1 MIKRITLK
9 NAAGDKFNVFEGSQ
23 EECSVFIQREFTS
36 GIHGQGI
43 TKEEL
48 DITDESKDKESL
60 EKRKKEYPSLAEF
73 FDVYADGTAQEIS
86 DFKDRLKAIKVKH
99 PKKVKP

>member
-9 NAAGDKFNVFEGSQ
+9 NASGDKFNVFEGSP
-23 EECSVFIQREFTS
+23 EECATFIDREFTS
-36 GIHGQGI
+36 GIHGQGV

-48 DITDESKDKESL
+48 DVTDEAKDKSSL
-60 EKRKKEYPSLAEF
+60 EKRKKEYPTLAEF

-86 DFKDRLKAIKVKH
+86 DFKDRLKAIKVKN